1 MPGLQL
7 SGLASGFD
15 WKTLVDSLM
24 QLERAPVARLE
35 TERTNQSK
43 RLSALEGVRSRLQE
57 LQSSVASLR
66 LPSLASGRTAQ
77 LATAGSSWSAEAAPS
92 AGTGSHTLEVIALA
106 TAARR
111 ESTQRIGA
119 PLAASDDVSSLTIA
133 TLPTAVAPIEG
144 FFTVN
149 GARVA
154 VASTDSLQQIL
165 NRIETATAGEV
176 QASYDPLTDRLTLN
190 ATSSLALGAANDTS
204 NFLSAL
210 RLATTGP
217 STASSSAAL
226 GRAALDRPLASARLA
241 QSITAVDATGTGSFR
256 INGETFTYNVNQD
269 SLATVLDR
277 INAASVG
284 VIATYDSTT
293 DRVSLRNSVT
303 GDLGVHVQESG
314 GGLLA
319 ALAIDTEASLIR
331 GAAARFTV
339 DGGAER
345 TSPSNALGPTSHGI
359 PGLTVTARSLGRDTV
374 TVSPDSAPLR
384 SALDAFIDRYNEV
397 QTYLEEQTKVTVADG
412 KVSNAV
418 LSGNREVQAW
428 GQSLRAA
435 AFSASD
441 ESPGRLRR
449 LEDLGIDFASG
460 KALLT
465 IKDPAR
471 LEAALRDRPAEVDAL
486 LRHGTSGF
494 AARLDGLLKTTLGTN
509 PSSGAL
515 TSQTA
520 QINRSTTGITDQ
532 IASLERRLAQR
543 RSQLEASFIAMEA
556 AQSRLQQ
563 MQSQLSRA
571 FNLGGTTNK

>member
-57 LQSSVASLR
+57 LQSSLANLR
-66 LPSLASGRTAQ
+66 LPTLASGRTAR
-77 LATAGSSWSAEAAPS
+77 LATAGSSWSVEATPSAAP
-92 AGTGSHTLEVIALA
+92 GSHTLEVLALA

-111 ESTQRIGA
+111 VSTQRISA
-119 PLAASDDVSSLTIA
+119 PVSTSNDLSSLTIA
-133 TLPTAVAPIEG
+133 TLPTAVAPSEG
-144 FFTVN
+144 FFTIN
-149 GARVA
+149 GEKIT
-154 VASTDSLQQIL
+154 VASTDSLAQIL
-165 NRIETATAGEV
+165 DRIETATAGEV
-176 QASYDPLTDRLTLN
+176 RASYDPITDRLTLN
-190 ATSSLALGAANDTS
+190 ATSSLFLGAANDTS
-204 NFLSAL
+204 TFLSAL
-210 RLATTGP
+210 RLSTTGP
-217 STASSSAAL
+217 SSAASTAAL
-226 GRAALDRPLASARLA
+226 GRTALDSPLASARLA
-241 QSITAVDATGTGSFR
+241 QSITAVDATGTGTFR
-256 INGETFTYNVNQD
+256 INGETFTYNVHQD

-277 INAASVG
+277 INAASIG
-284 VIATYDSTT
+284 VVAAYDSTT

-303 GDLGVHVQESG
+303 GDLGIHVNESA

-319 ALAIDTEASLIR
+319 ALAIDTDSSLVR
-331 GAAARFTV
+331 GSAARFTV

-345 TSPSNALGPTSHGI
+345 SSNSNALGPTSHGI
-359 PGLTVTARSLGRDTV
+359 PGLTVTARSLGNDTI

-397 QTYLEEQTKVTVADG
+397 QTYLEEQTKVTVTDG
-412 KVSNAV
+412 KVTNSL

-428 GQSLRAA
+428 GQTLRAA

-441 ESPGRLRR
+441 EIPGRLRR
-449 LEDLGIDFASG
+449 LDDLGIDFASG
-460 KALLT
+460 KSLLT

-471 LEAALRDRPAEVDAL
+471 FEAALRDRPAEVDAL

-494 AARLDGLLKTTLGTN
+494 SARLDTLLKTTLGIS

-520 QINRSTTGITDQ
+520 QINRSTAGIGEQ
-532 IASLERRLAQR
+532 IAALERRLAQR
-543 RSQLEASFIAMEA
+543 RSQLESSFIAMEA